1 MAKLKKLNLTTK
13 TLLALVIGIIVGI
26 IVFSMPTSYF
36 KDTILINGVF
46 NVVGNG
52 FIRLMKMVVVPLVFS
67 SLVTGTLAIGDVK
80 KLGKIGTKTIGFYM
94 LTTAL
99 AIIIAL
105 SVGFLIQ
112 PGVGVDMSSVAT
124 TSEVVAPEPVPV
136 TETILNFIPD
146 NPIASM
152 AEGDMIP
159 IIVFALFVGVALSIL
174 GDEAEVVASFFSQFN
189 DVMMTITMM
198 VMKVAPYGVF
208 CLVAKTFSTLGA
220 GALVGL
226 LKYFFSVLLSLGIQC
241 FIVYSVLLFVF
252 TGLSPKKFF
261 KKFASVMTFAFSTSS
276 SNATIPV
283 NIETLEEKLGVSRN
297 ISSFTIPLGATINM
311 DGTAMMQG
319 VAVMFTAQAFGIHLT
334 AADYLTVISTATL
347 ASIGTAGVPGVG
359 LVMLALVLQSV
370 GLPVEAIGIIMGV
383 DRLLDMTRTAV
394 NVSGDAIVTTI
405 LAYHE
410 KEVDLETFNN

>member
-1 MAKLKKLNLTTK
+1 MVNFKKMSLTTK
-13 TLLALVIGIIVGI
+13 TLVALVLGSIIGIL
-26 IVFSMPTSYF
+26 VFSLPASYF
-36 KDTILINGVF
+36 KDDILINGVF

-52 FIRLMKMVVVPLVFS
+52 FINLMKMVVVPLVFA
-67 SLVTGTLAIGDVK
+67 SLVSGTLAIGDVK

-112 PGVGVDMSSVAT
+112 PGAGVDMSSVPT
-124 TSEVVAPEPVPV
+124 QEIVAPEKVPV
-136 TETILNFIPD
+136 TETILNFIPS

-159 IIVFALFVGVALSIL
+159 IIVFALFIGIALSIL
-174 GDEAEVVASFFSQFN
+174 GEEAEVVASFFAQFN
-189 DVMMTITMM
+189 DVMMTITML
-198 VMKVAPYGVF
+198 VMKVAPIGVF

-226 LKYFFSVLLSLGIQC
+226 VKYFFSVLFSLGIQC
-241 FIVYSVLLFVF
+241 FVVYSSLLFIF
-252 TGLSPKKFF
+252 TGLSPRKFF
-261 KKFASVMTFAFSTSS
+261 KKFIQVMTFAFSTSS

-283 NIETLEEKLGVSRN
+283 TIETLEENLGVSRN
-297 ISSFTIPLGATINM
+297 VSSFTIPLGATINM

-359 LVMLALVLQSV
+359 LVMLTLVLQSV
-370 GLPVEAIGIIMGV
+370 GLPIEAVGIIMGV

-394 NVSGDAIVTTI
+394 NVCGDAICTTI
-405 LAYHE
+405 LSYHE
-410 KEVDLETFNN
+410 NEVDLDIYNN